1 MTTTLNTR
9 SEGTTIT
16 RRTQSVRRAKDVPSD
31 RARITRAITEPMEI
45 VPTDKPWR
53 FTVRTAHGVYTV
65 DAQANDGTT
74 IMRCTL
80 RVQCTKDV
88 PSCTCP
94 DFRNRI
100 AKMRRRGDRNA
111 ACKHLLRVTN
121 GKRLLEAQLLV
132 GNKQRSEWK
141 EAV

>member
-1 MTTTLNTR
+1 MTRLNT
-9 SEGTTIT
+9 
-16 RRTQSVRRAKDVPSD
+16 PSDD
-31 RARITRAITEPMEI
+31 RARITHAATEPMEI
-45 VPTDKPWR
+45 ESTDQPWR
-53 FTVRTAHGVYTV
+53 FTVRTAHGVYRV
-65 DAQANDGTT
+65 DAQ
-74 IMRCTL
+74 
-80 RVQCTKDV
+80 TKT
-88 PSCTCP
+88 CTCP

-100 AKMRRRGDRNA
+100 LKLRRRGDKNA